1 MKKNISINISGI
13 IFHIEEDGY
22 DNLRKYLDSI
32 SKYFSTFEDSSEIM
46 ADIESRIAE
55 IFLSKLNE
63 GKQVITLDDVN
74 ALMATMGNVND
85 FKAAEESADT
95 QSARGSSAS
104 DEPKASQKSHAGYG
118 QPRHL
123 KRDQRRKILGGV
135 SAGIGNYF
143 NIDPVWV
150 RLLFALFAFGYG
162 VGFIVYIIMWVVIP
176 GSYELDELQI
186 EKKMFRDP
194 EGKVLGGVSG
204 GLASYFGVDIILVR
218 VLFIALTFAGG
229 FGVLMYIVLWVT
241 LPEARS
247 LTERIQMQGE
257 PVTLSNIESSIKK
270 NLNVEGDK
278 EESTLTK
285 IILFPFRLI
294 GLLLGALGKILV
306 PLVDVLRVAIGIL
319 VTILG
324 LTMAFSV
331 LVAGAVVIGMFTTGA
346 FSWGE
351 FSQFSFP
358 IEVMTSSFPGWIA
371 AAAFVGAI
379 VPSVFIIL
387 LGISIV
393 AQRIVFGP
401 VVGWTLFVAFFVSAA
416 LLSAGIPKIVMA
428 FKQDGTY
435 RVESVY
441 PATSKRVVLA
451 LHEVG
456 LDDYHGV
463 DLTVKGYEGKE
474 IKLVQEFQAQGA
486 TRQQAIENAQMVTY
500 QLAVQ
505 DSIFTFDSNIAFKE
519 DARFRAQRL
528 DVTMYLPYDYPFV
541 MSEDVSKFITNYVDH
556 NYLDGQ
562 VWRMTPEGLD
572 CLSCPVADGDPE
584 TREEKSETFGHTD
597 FAAVEISGIFDVE
610 ITQAET
616 YSIELTG
623 SEEAKDRYT
632 VKRENGLLTID
643 FDSDDKFFWRK
654 NLAENEEVKIKIS
667 MPKLERLEAKGAG
680 KVNMSSFQVTNARFE
695 LLGAIQME
703 GELIAEDVTIEL
715 SGASKLDL
723 KGKSASM
730 DAVIQGASSLKAK
743 SFEVKNAQVE
753 VNGASNADVNV
764 TGTLE
769 MEEGLASDID
779 YRGNPKII
787 KRN

>member
-22 DNLRKYLDSI
+22 ESLRKYLDSI

-63 GKQVITLDDVN
+63 GKQIITLEDVN
-74 ALMATMGNVND
+74 SLMATMGNVND
-85 FKAAEESADT
+85 FKAAEEPAET
-95 QSARGSSAS
+95 
-104 DEPKASQKSHAGYG
+104 KASSSDSKSGENRSQSTYSP
-118 QPRHL
+118 PRQL

-143 NIDPVWV
+143 NIDAVWV

-162 VGFIVYIIMWVVIP
+162 IGFIVYLIMWIVIP
-176 GSYELDELQI
+176 GSYELDEPQI
-186 EKKMFRDP
+186 EKKMFREP

-204 GLASYFGVDIILVR
+204 GLASYFGIDIILVR

-229 FGVLMYIVLWVT
+229 FGVLVYIVLWVT

-247 LTERIQMQGE
+247 LTDRIQMQGE
-257 PVTLSNIESSIKK
+257 PVTLSNIESNIKK
-270 NLNVEGDK
+270 NLAVEGEK
-278 EESTLTK
+278 EESTITK

-294 GLLLGALGKILV
+294 GMLLGALGKILV

-319 VTILG
+319 VTIVG
-324 LTMAFSV
+324 LSMAFGI
-331 LVAGAVVIGMFTTGA
+331 LVAGAVLLGLFTTGT

-358 IEVMTSSFPGWIA
+358 VEVFTSSFPAWIA
-371 AAAFVGAI
+371 VAGFVGAI
-379 VPSVFIIL
+379 VPAIFIIL

-393 AQRIVFGP
+393 SQRIVFGP

-428 FKQDGTY
+428 FKQDGTH
-435 RVESVY
+435 RVETVY
-441 PATSKRVVLA
+441 TPSSKRILLT

-456 LDDYHGV
+456 LDDYHGL
-463 DLTVKGYEGKE
+463 DLTIKGHEGKE
-474 IKLVQEFQAQGA
+474 IKIVQEYEAQGA

-500 QLAVQ
+500 HMDVQ
-505 DSIFTFDSNIAFKE
+505 DSVYTFDSNIAFNEGAK
-519 DARFRAQRL
+519 FRAQRL
-528 DVTMYLPYDYPFV
+528 DMTMYIPYDYPFT
-541 MSEDVSKFITNYVDH
+541 MTEDVSKFVTNYVDY

-584 TREEKSETFGHTD
+584 AREEKSETFNHTD
-597 FAAVEISGIFDVE
+597 FSSVEISGIFDVE
-610 ITQAET
+610 ITQSET

-623 SEEAKDRYT
+623 SEEAKERYT
-632 VKRENGLLTID
+632 VKREGGTLTID
-643 FDSDDKFFWRK
+643 FDSDDKYFWRN
-654 NLAENEEVKIKIS
+654 NLSDNEEVKIKIM

-680 KVNMSSFQVTNARFE
+680 KVNMSSFKVADARID
-695 LLGAIQME
+695 LLGAIEME

-715 SGASKLDL
+715 SGASKLEL
-723 KGKSASM
+723 RGKSASM
-730 DAVIQGASSLKAK
+730 DAAIQGASSLKCK
-743 SFEVKNAQVE
+743 NFEVNNARVE
-753 VNGASNADVNV
+753 VNGASHADVNV

-779 YRGNPKII
+779 YRGNPKVI
-787 KRN
+787 KRD